1 MLPGRPR
8 HGPAPA
14 PGSLAGDGLPGRTV
28 GAQSGGIRVT
38 SDDTDR
44 GPPTPATDPAS
55 GWWLLG
61 PVVALMV
68 VAIAL
73 VGVTIGLAAI
83 ELDRAMVAGSQ
94 RLADS
99 SLRTLRREIALWA
112 KDYAFWG
119 ATVENVVVSRD
130 PDWTATNLG
139 QYIFDSF
146 GMTATIAIDAEDRVI
161 HFAADA
167 TRPVPDPGF
176 ARAAVTALAPLI
188 AEARAAPLREPTGV
202 SGFAEVAGAVLV
214 AGAAAITPERPT
226 AADLEPHS
234 RPVLLFVRVLDGITF
249 AALQD
254 RFDLPELRLV
264 RDAAAA
270 SAHACPIH
278 DADGEVLGW
287 LDWTPPMPGVAMLAR
302 LVWPLLAI
310 GVTLVGVGA
319 LVLRRVLKANR
330 DLHDQAR
337 ALLRANEQLSQ
348 NADRVR
354 SALQRAEHATRAKSS
369 FLAGVSHELRTP
381 LTAIIGFSQILKL
394 QHRPGKPKSRE
405 QEYAEIIHDSSQH
418 LLNLVNDILDLSK
431 IESGGY
437 ELDESWIDVAR
448 EAKIVRSLLAHEA
461 DRRGVTLAVEMAHQL
476 PALYGD
482 AKSLRQIIINL
493 MSNAL
498 KFTERGGWARL
509 SVRPDDDGGLLIEV
523 VDNGTGIAP
532 EDQQDIWEAFKRAR
546 NPAMA
551 KAEGT
556 GLGLHLVKILAGLHG
571 ADVGLESALGQGTRI
586 WVAFGPER
594 VRVIA

>member
-1 MLPGRPR
+1 MTSHETNDGP
-8 HGPAPA
+8 PAP
-14 PGSLAGDGLPGRTV
+14 PSNPV
-28 GAQSGGIRVT
+28 
-38 SDDTDR
+38 
-44 GPPTPATDPAS
+44 S

-83 ELDRAMVAGSQ
+83 ELDRAVVAGSQ
-94 RLADS
+94 RLADA
-99 SLRTLRREIALWA
+99 SLQSLRREIALWV

-119 ATVENVVVSRD
+119 ATMENVVESPD
-130 PDWTATNLG
+130 PGWTAVNLG
-139 QYIFDSF
+139 QYIFDNF
-146 GMTATIAIDAEDRVI
+146 GMSATIAVDAGNRVI

-167 TRPVPDPGF
+167 GRPPPEPGF
-176 ARAAVTALAPLI
+176 AAAAVAALAPLI
-188 AEARAAPLREPTGV
+188 AEARAAPLHEPAGV
-202 SGFAEVAGAVLV
+202 SGFADLAGTVLV
-214 AGAAAITPERPT
+214 AGAAAITPERPRAT
-226 AADLEPHS
+226 DLQPHP
-234 RPVLLFVRVLDGITF
+234 RPVLLFVRLLDQPTL
-249 AALQD
+249 AALQQ
-254 RFDLPELRLV
+254 RFDLPDLRLV

-278 DADGEVLGW
+278 DAAGQMLGW
-287 LDWTPPMPGVAMLAR
+287 LDWTPPMPGVAMLGR

-310 GVTLVGVGA
+310 GLALFGVGA
-319 LVLRRVLKANR
+319 LVLRRVFKANR
-330 DLHDQAR
+330 DLHAQAH
-337 ALLRANEQLSQ
+337 ALLLANEQLSK

-394 QHRPGKPKSRE
+394 QHRPGKTKNRE

-437 ELDESWIDVAR
+437 ELDETWIDVGR
-448 EAKIVRSLLAHEA
+448 EARVVRSLLAHEA
-461 DRRGVTLAVEMAHQL
+461 DRRGVALAVELADAL

-509 SVRPDDDGGLLIEV
+509 SIRPHGDGGLLIEV
-523 VDNGTGIAP
+523 VDNGSGIAP
-532 EDQQDIWEAFKRAR
+532 EDQRDIWEAFKRAR

-594 VRVIA
+594 VKAIA